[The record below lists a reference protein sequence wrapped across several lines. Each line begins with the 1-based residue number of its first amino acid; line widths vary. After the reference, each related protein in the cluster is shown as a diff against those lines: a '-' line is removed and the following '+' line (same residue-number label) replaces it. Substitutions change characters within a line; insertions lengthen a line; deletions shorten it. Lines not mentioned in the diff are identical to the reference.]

1 MISLQIKNIKQFM
14 NQFLAGD
21 AFDSFLL
28 EQASISTYNTFTIDG
43 RENRAFYTS
52 EEWED
57 GETRPY
63 EFTQWKKIRPVCF
76 DLIKGKRTPTAF
88 HFVLHLLPEYTASL
102 LEKGDTTVT
111 PDQVKAFVLNIKY
124 DGTSLTLITGT
135 AFHTFLMDKTP
146 DMLWDRAVIPTLPPA
161 PLIIMQGKLRR
172 RHHHSEQEHHDHHQ
186 NRRKIIY
193 KLAFFRIAFMILH
206 QNLHAQQDK
215 NHGPEL
221 ENQLIVQRREHD
233 M

>member
-1 MISLQIKNIKQFM
+1 MRLKEVSLLGFRRLSQHSEKERHMIALKITNVKHFM

-52 EEWED
+52 EEWD
-57 GETRPY
+57 DVETRPY

-76 DLIKGKRTPTAF
+76 DLIKGKRTPAAF
-88 HFVLHLLPEYTASL
+88 HFVLHLIPEYTASL
-102 LEKGDTTVT
+102 LEKGDTAVT

-146 DMLWDRAVIPTLPPA
+146 DALWDRAVRQFLTKRQIDY
-161 PLIIMQGKLRR
+161 
-172 RHHHSEQEHHDHHQ
+172 SE
-186 NRRKIIY
+186 
-193 KLAFFRIAFMILH
+193 M
-206 QNLHAQQDK
+206 
-215 NHGPEL
+215 
-221 ENQLIVQRREHD
+221 
-233 M
+233 

>member
-1 MISLQIKNIKQFM
+1 MISLQIKNIRQFM

-28 EQASISTYNTFTIDG
+28 EEATISTYNTFTIDG

-57 GETRPY
+57 KEIRPY

-88 HFVLHLLPEYTASL
+88 HFVLHLIPEYMASL
-102 LEKGDTTVT
+102 LEKGETAVT

-124 DGTSLTLITGT
+124 DGAALKLITGT
-135 AFHTFLMDKTP
+135 SFHTFLMDRTP
-146 DMLWDRAVIPTLPPA
+146 DTLWDNAVRQFLTKR
-161 PLIIMQGKLRR
+161 Q
-172 RHHHSEQEHHDHHQ
+172 
-186 NRRKIIY
+186 
-193 KLAFFRIAFMILH
+193 IAYE
-206 QNLHAQQDK
+206 D
-215 NHGPEL
+215 E
-221 ENQLIVQRREHD
+221 
-233 M
+233 